1 MSEQYG
7 CKVSD
12 LLPDKFDHLDQVIK
26 EGLDGDSEE
35 ARPSI
40 PRFAWQIIQS
50 KATQAVR
57 DVLDGDVFEL
67 LARAW
72 CVARELH
79 DFTDRRKYPPGK
91 DSTVFLGNHQ
101 VSTEVHPVLVV
112 TVGSLEGARLRF
124 TLTLTAHFRS
134 AALTIRDG
142 HITAIDA
149 GDCSVGAQLKY
160 KDTKLHKE
168 LESREVKLPGRL
180 RLQPPGLA
188 IA

>member
-12 LLPDKFDHLDQVIK
+12 LLPDTFDHLDEVIK
-26 EGLDGDSEE
+26 ESLDSGSEE
-35 ARPSI
+35 ARPNI
-40 PRFAWQIIQS
+40 PSFAWKIIQS
-50 KATQAVR
+50 KAAQAVR
-57 DVLDGDVFEL
+57 GVLDGDVFEL

-79 DFTDRRKYPPGK
+79 EFTDRRKYPPGK
-91 DSTVFLGNHQ
+91 DSTVFLGKHQ
-101 VSTEVHPVLVV
+101 VSTEVHPVLVM
-112 TVGSLEGARLRF
+112 TVGSIEGPRLRF

-134 AALTIRDG
+134 AALSIRDG

-160 KDTKLHKE
+160 KEIKLHKE

-180 RLQPPGLA
+180 QLQPPGLE
-188 IA
+188 IG

>member
-12 LLPDKFDHLDQVIK
+12 LLPDKFDHLDQVVK

-79 DFTDRRKYPPGK
+79 EFTDRRKYPLGK

>member
-12 LLPDKFDHLDQVIK
+12 LLPETFDHLDEVIK
-26 EGLDGDSEE
+26 EGLDGDSEG

-40 PRFAWQIIQS
+40 PRFAWKILQS
-50 KATQAVR
+50 KASQAVR

-79 DFTDRRKYPPGK
+79 DFTDGRKYPPGK